1 MKSSVV
7 TLGVRNRNALYLS
20 LYNVARLPIMEL
32 PAATGAITAEPA
44 SLETNVKLFAFRV
57 PFETARTP
65 VMVILPITNSYLNVQ
80 LLNLL
85 ILVVPVLSKPQDP
98 KI

>member
-65 VMVILPITNSYLNVQ
+65 VMVILLDNK
-80 LLNLL
+80 
-85 ILVVPVLSKPQDP
+85 LVPECATFKSFNIGRASPE
-98 KI
+98 